1 MSLNPQK
8 IAFQGTYGAYSD
20 LACRTVYP
28 DLETIPC
35 NSFDEAFNAVRDE
48 KADLAMIPVD
58 NTIAGRV
65 ADVHTLMPEGELFII
80 GEHFQPIRHALL
92 GVKGTKKEMLSHVHS
107 HIHALP
113 QCRKFITSLNMEAHI
128 HADTAGAAEEVS
140 KRGDVTHGAIAST
153 LAAEIYDLDI
163 LAEDVQDAE
172 HNTTRFL
179 VLSQEP
185 EMPELEENENV
196 ITSLIFEAR
205 NIPASL
211 YKSLGGFATNGLNI
225 VKLESYV
232 DQNFHAAQFYLD
244 VEGHPESVEFNRA
257 LEELGFYAKDV
268 KFLGAYP
275 AHESRKIYTNNIGEI
290 D

>member
-1 MSLNPQK
+1 
-8 IAFQGTYGAYSD
+8 
-20 LACRTVYP
+20 
-28 DLETIPC
+28 
-35 NSFDEAFNAVRDE
+35 
-48 KADLAMIPVD
+48 MIPVD

-65 ADVHTLMPEGELFII
+65 ADVHHLMPEGELFII

-92 GVKGTKKEMLSHVHS
+92 GVKGTSTEMLSHVHS

-113 QCRKFITSLNMEAHI
+113 QCRKFISKLNMEAHI
-128 HADTAGAAEEVS
+128 HADTAGAAEEVA
-140 KRGDVTHGAIAST
+140 KRGDVSHGAIAST
-153 LAAEIYDLDI
+153 LAAEIYGLEI
-163 LAEDVQDAE
+163 LAEDVQDAG

-179 VLSQEP
+179 ILAPEP
-185 EMPELEENENV
+185 HMPEEDEHDHT
-196 ITSLIFEAR
+196 ITSLIFEVR

-232 DQNFHAAQFYLD
+232 DENFHAAQFYLD
-244 VEGHPESVEFNRA
+244 VEGHPETKDFSLA

-275 AHESRKIYTNNIGEI
+275 AHPSRKIYTENIG
-290 D
+290 DFS

>member
-1 MSLNPQK
+1 MSSNLK
-8 IAFQGTYGAYSD
+8 TIAFQGTHGAYSD

-28 DLETIPC
+28 DLETMPC
-35 NSFDEAFNAVRDE
+35 NSFDEAFQAVRDE
-48 KADLAMIPVD
+48 TADLAMIPVD

-80 GEHFQPIRHALL
+80 SEHFQPIRHTLL
-92 GVKGTKKEMLSHVHS
+92 GVRGTKVEMLSHVHS

-113 QCRKFITSLNMEAHI
+113 QCKKFIADLKMKPHI
-128 HADTAGAAEEVS
+128 HADTAGAAEEVAN
-140 KRGDVTHGAIAST
+140 RGDVTHGAIASK
-153 LAAEIYDLDI
+153 LAAEIYGLDI
-163 LAEDVQDAE
+163 LAEDVQDAN

-179 VLSQEP
+179 ILAPEP
-185 EMPELEENENV
+185 DMPEEDSNENT
-196 ITSLIFEAR
+196 ITSLIFETR

-232 DQNFHAAQFYLD
+232 DENFRAAQFYLD
-244 VEGHPESVEFNRA
+244 VEGHPESKSFNLA

-275 AHESRKIYTNNIGEI
+275 AHPSRKLYTKNLGEFE
-290 D
+290 